1 MTAPGT
7 SDSTTSDRPQAQAE
21 GPFAPA
27 YRIVTVSILALVT
40 MIAFESMAVSTVMP
54 EVAAELDAVRSYGLA
69 FSVLLTAQL
78 LGIVLAGVW
87 VDRSGPLPA
96 LFVGQALLAIGSLVC
111 GAANSLGTLLVGR
124 AGAGLGAGLL
134 VVVFYVVI
142 GRVFPEAVRPR
153 LFGMISA
160 AWVLPSLIGPT
171 LAAWIAGALS
181 WRWVFWVVVA
191 PILVIAPLLASRRRV
206 ISSGEGALPSG
217 RDRAAH
223 VRAAWLGLAL
233 AVAAGAMQLGTYEL
247 VLEWSA
253 RTVVGL
259 LGVIGIA
266 VVAPILLPAGM
277 WVLRR
282 GLPSVMI
289 ARLLSTFAFFG
300 TTSFVPLF
308 LVGERGLSITVAGLI
323 LAIGSVGWA
332 SGSWIQSNPRY
343 DGHRERLI
351 VLGGAGLLVGIL
363 ACVATA
369 AAGLPFWVVL
379 VGVTVMGLGMG
390 LTTATTSVLMLA
402 LSSPDQH
409 GESSTSLNLSDVL
422 GSVLGIA
429 TGGAVFAALH
439 TEAGADAPVFALMW
453 TVTALAALVL
463 MAAGL
468 RIRRV

>member
-1 MTAPGT
+1 MNRAGPPGT
-7 SDSTTSDRPQAQAE
+7 TTLGAPPARGA

-27 YRIVTVSILALVT
+27 YRVVTVSILALVT

-96 LFVGQALLAIGSLVC
+96 LFVGQALLAAGSLVC
-111 GAANSLGTLLVGR
+111 GAASSLGTLLAGR

-142 GRVFPEAVRPR
+142 GRVFPDELRPR

-160 AWVLPSLIGPT
+160 AWVLPSLVGPS
-171 LAAWIAGALS
+171 LAAWIAETLS

-191 PILVIAPLLASRRRV
+191 PIAVIAPLLASRRRV
-206 ISSGEGALPSG
+206 ISSGEAGPAAG

-233 AVAAGAMQLGTYEL
+233 AVAAGAMQLGTFEL
-247 VLEWSA
+247 EPEWSPQTA
-253 RTVVGL
+253 LGL
-259 LGVIGIA
+259 LGVLGMII
-266 VVAPILLPAGM
+266 VAPLLLPAGM

-282 GLPSVMI
+282 GLPSVML

-300 TTSFVPLF
+300 TTTFVPLF
-308 LVGERGLSITVAGLI
+308 LVSERGLTLSTAGLI
-323 LAIGSVGWA
+323 LAVGSVGWA
-332 SGSWIQSNPRY
+332 AGSWIQGNPRF
-343 DGHRERLI
+343 DGRRERLI
-351 VLGGAGLLVGIL
+351 VLGGAGLLGGIG

-369 AAGLPFWVVL
+369 AAGLAFWVVL
-379 VGVTVMGLGMG
+379 AGVTVMGLGMG
-390 LTTATTSVLMLA
+390 LATATTSVLMLA
-402 LSSPDQH
+402 LSTPEQH

-439 TEAGADAPVFALMW
+439 TEVGADAPVFALMW
-453 TVTALAALVL
+453 TVTAAAASVL
-463 MAAGL
+463 MLAGH
-468 RIRRV
+468 RVRRV